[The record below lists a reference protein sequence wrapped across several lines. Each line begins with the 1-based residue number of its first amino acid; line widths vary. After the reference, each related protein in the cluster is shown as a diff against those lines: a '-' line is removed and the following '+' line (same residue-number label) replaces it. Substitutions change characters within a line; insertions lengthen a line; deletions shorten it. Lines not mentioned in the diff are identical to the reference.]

1 MHVISHLSAGN
12 NSQPLLMEYFPSPYG
27 DRIVWGRQSLYYS
40 PTGGKYV
47 HGSSCCFDRI
57 YFQTLDELLPLTI
70 LQNQLAAYEWRDN
83 EYIRHVVTGY
93 ANRNNC
99 C

>member
-1 MHVISHLSAGN
+1 MVQHYTKCDEWVNQLMHVISHLSAGN

-57 YFQTLDELLPLTI
+57 IFKL
-70 LQNQLAAYEWRDN
+70 
-83 EYIRHVVTGY
+83 
-93 ANRNNC
+93 
-99 C
+99 